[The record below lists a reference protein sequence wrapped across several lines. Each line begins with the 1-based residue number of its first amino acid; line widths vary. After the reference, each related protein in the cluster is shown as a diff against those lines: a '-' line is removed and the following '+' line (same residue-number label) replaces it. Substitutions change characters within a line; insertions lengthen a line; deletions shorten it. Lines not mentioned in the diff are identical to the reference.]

1 MSDHDSD
8 VDVDMGPLVESDF
21 AVRHG
26 FVGASPDV
34 VVDGPLVRRAREAA
48 GLTTTDVALAMTR
61 RGYPTDSAGIATV
74 EDAPAQRMR
83 PREARLLAALLDL
96 PLAAVEARPDPWPA
110 RSADVTSLQA
120 AGVET
125 VVLGDD
131 VVVRTGSGSHLG
143 LLRCA
148 GDASLL
154 DARTYRMAAAALLNG
169 AWAHLAGALLVTATP
184 PHHALA
190 VDALDCVTRPDR
202 AVRFQSPGRPRAA
215 RRSGRRLRPGVRH
228 QLVGPGAARRPAGG
242 ASLRRGRPR
251 GPGRPRGRG
260 PRGGRAG
267 PTRPPAGQAGG
278 LPGGGVLAAI
288 ARRRRAGRRARGVR
302 RAVAPGG
309 PRAIGPGGVVVITR
323 VLLRN
328 WRGYEKLSLDFGP
341 GLTFVIA
348 DNGVG
353 KTSLVNG
360 VAWAIFG
367 DESGVDGDA
376 AIRAGTEETSAEV
389 DVVLGDV
396 TVSLTRTLRR
406 QAARGRSRQTLRVA
420 VGSEGHGGDGAAL
433 RRLLG
438 DTAGVPLEIVPQLM
452 FVPEMRL
459 THEGELFADVQEHLA
474 ALLGIDD
481 LRRAARTLRAV
492 QGDAARDL
500 RALQQVARI
509 DEAAVAA
516 LSAAADDI
524 RSELEH
530 LDGALVA
537 DGEQRAGLDAIARA
551 LRDWA
556 VHDQRLARHE
566 ARLDE
571 LAAELRS
578 VGIEPDPDEVAEA
591 ARRAG
596 ADSRDLHADLVAART
611 ETTLVEGLVEQLQQ
625 ADAACPLCLQSLDG
639 PTAEHAAGRH
649 RARLAELAERQA
661 DTERRRRAVD
671 AAADKLRAIADDLA
685 RQRPPEP
692 PESPRPD
699 VAEPELQAQLTELD
713 RRRAEM
719 LDRRGAL
726 GERLTQAERA
736 LDEAR
741 RTREA
746 DAALT
751 GTHAV
756 AASST
761 ALAQLAEAEAD
772 ARTERALEPI
782 SQAIAARWAEFFV
795 GSASRPRLAGGGS
808 IELGHHD
815 VTIPYGSF
823 SGGEKTLASLL
834 TRLLFVTAATGLRS
848 MWLDEPLEH
857 LDPANRTRVARL
869 LAQVTQ
875 PGGHMQQM
883 VVTTYEEGLARSMVG
898 RHDAT
903 AVVYVSTDALL

>member
-1 MSDHDSD
+1 M
-8 VDVDMGPLVESDF
+8 
-21 AVRHG
+21 
-26 FVGASPDV
+26 
-34 VVDGPLVRRAREAA
+34 
-48 GLTTTDVALAMTR
+48 
-61 RGYPTDSAGIATV
+61 
-74 EDAPAQRMR
+74 
-83 PREARLLAALLDL
+83 
-96 PLAAVEARPDPWPA
+96 
-110 RSADVTSLQA
+110 
-120 AGVET
+120 
-125 VVLGDD
+125 
-131 VVVRTGSGSHLG
+131 
-143 LLRCA
+143 
-148 GDASLL
+148 
-154 DARTYRMAAAALLNG
+154 
-169 AWAHLAGALLVTATP
+169 
-184 PHHALA
+184 
-190 VDALDCVTRPDR
+190 
-202 AVRFQSPGRPRAA
+202 
-215 RRSGRRLRPGVRH
+215 
-228 QLVGPGAARRPAGG
+228 
-242 ASLRRGRPR
+242 
-251 GPGRPRGRG
+251 
-260 PRGGRAG
+260 
-267 PTRPPAGQAGG
+267 
-278 LPGGGVLAAI
+278 
-288 ARRRRAGRRARGVR
+288 
-302 RAVAPGG
+302 
-309 PRAIGPGGVVVITR
+309 ITR

-367 DESGVDGDA
+367 AESGVDGEA
-376 AIRAGTEETSAEV
+376 AIRAGTDETSAEV

-406 QAARGRSRQTLRVA
+406 RPARGRSRQTLDVA
-420 VGSEGHGGDGAAL
+420 IGGATAGADGAAL

-492 QGDAARDL
+492 QGDAGRDL
-500 RALQQVARI
+500 RALQQVARL

-516 LSAAADDI
+516 LSTGADDI
-524 RSELEH
+524 RTEVEH
-530 LDGALVA
+530 LDAALVA
-537 DGEQRAGLDAIARA
+537 DGEQRSQLDRVARA
-551 LRDWA
+551 LGDWA
-556 VHDQRLARHE
+556 VHDQRVARHE
-566 ARLDE
+566 ARLEE

-578 VGIEPDPDEVAEA
+578 VGIEPEPDEVAEA
-591 ARRAG
+591 AGRVTAE
-596 ADSRDLHADLVAART
+596 ARDLQDDLVAAQT
-611 ETTLVEGLVEQLQQ
+611 ETTLVEGLVEQLQA
-625 ADAACPLCLQSLDG
+625 ADAVCPVCLQSLDE
-639 PTAEHAAGRH
+639 PTATHAAGQH
-649 RARLAELAERQA
+649 RTRLAELAERQV

-692 PESPRPD
+692 PESPRPE

-713 RRRAEM
+713 GRRAEM
-719 LDRRGAL
+719 LARRGAL
-726 GERLTQAERA
+726 GERLVQVERA

-746 DAALT
+746 DAAVT

-756 AASST
+756 AASSE
-761 ALAQLAEAEAD
+761 ALAKLAEAEAD

-795 GSASRPRLAGGGS
+795 GSPSRPRLAGGGS
-808 IELGHHD
+808 IELGQGE

-875 PGGHMQQM
+875 PGSHMRQL

-903 AVVYVSTDALL
+903 DVVYVSTDALL